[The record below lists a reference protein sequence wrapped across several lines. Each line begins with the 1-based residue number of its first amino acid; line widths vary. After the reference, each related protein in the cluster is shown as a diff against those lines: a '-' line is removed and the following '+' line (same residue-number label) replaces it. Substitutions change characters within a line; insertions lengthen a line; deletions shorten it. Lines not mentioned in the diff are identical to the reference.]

1 MADPTP
7 PGFYGKLPAAG
18 DFLSRRVPAPWLAIW
33 DPFLRQ
39 LVADART
46 RAGTAWPQAWLT
58 APLWHFGLGA
68 GVLAP
73 DQIWGVLIPSADR
86 VGRLF
91 PFTILAQAMP
101 HGVPLETWA
110 LAAEAAAVDSLSDD
124 FEADA
129 LLQRLAE
136 LGSPRHLSVGTTV
149 PTQPL
154 PDPPGAWPDR
164 VATAGG
170 PAPGHSLWW
179 CRGAGPVSP
188 VLLHVP
194 QLPFE
199 QCAAMLVGGS
209 QPN

>member
-1 MADPTP
+1 
-7 PGFYGKLPAAG
+7 LPAAG

-46 RAGTAWPQAWLT
+46 RAGAAWPQAWLT

-68 GVLAP
+68 GVLAA

-91 PFTILAQAMP
+91 PFTILAQADP
-101 HGVPLETWA
+101 LGAPLETWA
-110 LAAEAAAVDSLSDD
+110 LAAEAAALDSLGDD

-129 LLQRLAE
+129 LL
-136 LGSPRHLSVGTTV
+136 RHLADLGAPGYLSPGAAT
-149 PTQPL
+149 PFQAL
-154 PDPPGAWPDR
+154 PNPPGAWPDR
-164 VATAGG
+164 VAAAGG

-179 CRGAGPVSP
+179 CRGAGKVPP
-188 VLLHVP
+188 VLLHLP
-194 QLPFE
+194 QLPTE
-199 QCAAMLVGGS
+199 HCAAMLIGGS
-209 QPN
+209 PLA